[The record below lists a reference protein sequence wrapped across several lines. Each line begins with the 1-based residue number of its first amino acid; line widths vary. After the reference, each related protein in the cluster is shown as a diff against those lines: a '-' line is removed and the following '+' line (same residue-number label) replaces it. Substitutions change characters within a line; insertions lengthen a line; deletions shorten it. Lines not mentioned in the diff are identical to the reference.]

1 MASEADGARA
11 SSGGHA
17 TPTHIDSSPGSESDL
32 EVNST
37 IDLLDTEVR
46 ELYAAL
52 DNQKRLLKEAARE
65 RRKLRAELACAREK
79 SSEDECA
86 GCISHMN
93 DLVALCAKHDENV
106 VNLDVAKT
114 SLVDVSHELTKAK
127 HELELVKDAP
137 IVSDVLECDE
147 CPIFKSDLASLQ
159 SKFAT
164 VVCELEEMK
173 SRPVLLGAC
182 KLCPTL
188 RSELDEKNALVK
200 SLGRTKV
207 VESSPPIDCSVC
219 TGLIFDLDN
228 LAVEKANLENENT
241 YLRAILSWVSASE
254 PQLGMMIKQ
263 FKRGDGFGVGYTDTK
278 LDFDK

>member
-1 MASEADGARA
+1 M
-11 SSGGHA
+11 
-17 TPTHIDSSPGSESDL
+17 
-32 EVNST
+32 
-37 IDLLDTEVR
+37 
-46 ELYAAL
+46 
-52 DNQKRLLKEAARE
+52 
-65 RRKLRAELACAREK
+65 
-79 SSEDECA
+79 
-86 GCISHMN
+86 
-93 DLVALCAKHDENV
+93 
-106 VNLDVAKT
+106 DVGKT
-114 SLVDVSHELTKAK
+114 SLADVSHELAKAK

-164 VVCELEEMK
+164 VVCELEELR

-188 RSELDEKNALVK
+188 RSELDEKNALIK
-200 SLGRTKV
+200 SFGKTKV
-207 VESSPPIDCSVC
+207 GESSPPIDCHVC
-219 TGLIFDLDN
+219 PGLISDLDN

-263 FKRGDGFGVGYTDTK
+263 FKCGDGFGVGYTS
-278 LDFDK
+278 